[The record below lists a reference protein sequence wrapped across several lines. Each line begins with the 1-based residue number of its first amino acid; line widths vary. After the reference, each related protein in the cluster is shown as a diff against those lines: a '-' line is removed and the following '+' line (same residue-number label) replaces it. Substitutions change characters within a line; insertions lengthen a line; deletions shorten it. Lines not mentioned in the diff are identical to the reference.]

1 MAGVQFNACSF
12 FVIDV
17 FLDNCYVSLV
27 KSDKNTHDC
36 MFSKFTFNI
45 IDLIKSLLLNLQM
58 FCFKYALIVNTQEA
72 ERAPS
77 RFGNLE
83 LPFTCL
89 PTFKK
94 KRSMF

>member
-1 MAGVQFNACSF
+1 
-12 FVIDV
+12 
-17 FLDNCYVSLV
+17 
-27 KSDKNTHDC
+27 
-36 MFSKFTFNI
+36 
-45 IDLIKSLLLNLQM
+45 M

-77 RFGNLE
+77 RLE

-94 KRSMF
+94 KHSMF

>member
-1 MAGVQFNACSF
+1 
-12 FVIDV
+12 
-17 FLDNCYVSLV
+17 
-27 KSDKNTHDC
+27 

-83 LPFTCL
+83 LPFIVYQHLKKNVQC
-89 PTFKK
+89 FKQC
-94 KRSMF
+94 F